1 VNVYHVKARE
11 IKFLVLR
18 ILRGKIWVGG
28 GKKIKI
34 KRAKLIFIHPKTY
47 INSSHLLLTIHL
59 G

>member
-1 VNVYHVKARE
+1 MWLGERNL
-11 IKFLVLR
+11 IFSW

-34 KRAKLIFIHPKTY
+34 KRAQLIFIHPKTY
-47 INSSHLLLTIHL
+47 INSCHLLLTIHL